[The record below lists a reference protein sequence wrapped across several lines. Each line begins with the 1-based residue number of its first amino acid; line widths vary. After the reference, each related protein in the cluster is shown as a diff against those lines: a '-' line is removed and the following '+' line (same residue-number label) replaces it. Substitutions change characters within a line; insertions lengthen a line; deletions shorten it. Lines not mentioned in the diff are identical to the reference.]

1 MQCSIDSR
9 SINDVKKKWQDL
21 QSHIG
26 RKEVVRKRGSIKTGE
41 PPKPPELKNW
51 EERV

>member
-9 SINDVKKKWQDL
+9 SIKDVKKKWQDL
-21 QSHIG
+21 QSHTR
-26 RKEVVRKRGSIKTGE
+26 RKDVVRKRGSIKTGGGQ
-41 PPKPPELKNW
+41 KPPELKDW